1 MNVMRQWLDYH
12 WYDFESDTDLLQEIQ
27 TFLTTVRS
35 KNMQKWARPMLKVI
49 ARNSSCEEEIP
60 KPHFKDP
67 PPPIEWHVTHDKNKF
82 SMMSLHPVEIARQ
95 ITIKEFDLF
104 RQVTF
109 YIYFGKCKSHF
120 TFTLAN
126 SIHRTTTEF

>member
-1 MNVMRQWLDYH
+1 
-12 WYDFESDTDLLQEIQ
+12 
-27 TFLTTVRS
+27 
-35 KNMQKWARPMLKVI
+35 MQKWARPMLKVI

-67 PPPIEWHVTHDKNKF
+67 PPPIEWHVTHDKSKF

-109 YIYFGKCKSHF
+109 YIYFSKLYTHSKGENYNNSVKPGK
-120 TFTLAN
+120 N
-126 SIHRTTTEF
+126 SLPSFFVLKV